1 MSDHPRWEVS
11 MNDRPVE
18 LCLSDEELEDLLF
31 RRLAGGQLE
40 AVEEHLLFCPA
51 CQSRVSEEERF
62 VRDFR
67 AAAGRSRP
75 GVLRS
80 PPVRWTAYSAIA
92 ASLVLGFWMFRAPP
106 ANFEETGD
114 LARVH
119 LTLTRSVSPEQAAAV
134 SARRPFSL
142 VIDLEQLPSFERYA
156 VEVATAQGSV
166 RFRREAVPAQGVIE
180 VEAGEMEAG
189 LYWVRLHG
197 DGKLV
202 REYGLRVSD

>member
-1 MSDHPRWEVS
+1 MSE
-11 MNDRPVE
+11 RPVE

-51 CQSRVSEEERF
+51 CQRRVKEEERF
-62 VRDFR
+62 VRDFQ
-67 AAAGRSRP
+67 AAAARGRP

-92 ASLVLGFWMFRAPP
+92 ASLILGLWMIRPP
-106 ANFEETGD
+106 SPGGMEAGNPT
-114 LARVH
+114 RVN
-119 LTLTRSVSPEQAAAV
+119 LTLTRSVSPEQAAVV

-142 VIDLEQLPSFERYA
+142 VVDLEQLPLLEQYA
-156 VEVATAQGSV
+156 VEVASAQGAI

-180 VEAGEMEAG
+180 VEAPALEAG

-202 REYGLRVSD
+202 REYGLRVND

>member
-1 MSDHPRWEVS
+1 MS
-11 MNDRPVE
+11 DRPVE
-18 LCLSDEELEDLLF
+18 LCLSEEELEDLLF

-51 CQSRVSEEERF
+51 CQSRVNEEERF

-67 AAAGRSRP
+67 AAAARNRS
-75 GVLRS
+75 GGLRS

-92 ASLVLGFWMFRAPP
+92 ASLVLGFWMFRPPP
-106 ANFEETGD
+106 AGIGESGD
-114 LARVH
+114 PTRVQ
-119 LTLTRSVSPEQAAAV
+119 LTLTRSVSPEQAAVV

-142 VIDLEQLPSFERYA
+142 LVDLEQLPLYEQYA
-156 VEVATAQGSV
+156 VEVATAQGVV
-166 RFRREAVPAQGVIE
+166 RFRGEAVPAQGMIE
-180 VEAGEMEAG
+180 VEAPALEAG

-202 REYGLRVSD
+202 REYGLRVND